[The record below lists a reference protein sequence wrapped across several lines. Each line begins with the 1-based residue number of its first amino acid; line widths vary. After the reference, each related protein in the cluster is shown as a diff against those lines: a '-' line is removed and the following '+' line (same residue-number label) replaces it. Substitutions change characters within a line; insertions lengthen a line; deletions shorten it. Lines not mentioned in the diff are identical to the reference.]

1 MAHPDTPLDDSR
13 SNSAT
18 HLARPGGRVGT
29 LPVVAPSVP
38 EAPAP
43 AADDGTAVDPR
54 IGTLIADRYRLIEQV
69 GEGGM
74 GAVYRGEHVS
84 LRKRVAVKFL
94 HPELSRITDVIAR
107 FEREAIAAANLEH
120 PNVVAAHDFGKTD
133 DGQFFLVMEYVE
145 GPSIRSVLD
154 SVGRLEP
161 ERALKIARHI
171 AAALHRAHAMG
182 IVHRDLK
189 PDNVVLVEREGDPDF
204 AKVLDFGIAK
214 VGSATLGGAAR
225 QLTQAGMVFGTPD
238 YMAPEQALGATVD
251 ARADQYAFGVL
262 VFEMIT
268 GKRPF
273 ESDDVMILLSKHMTA
288 APPAAS
294 SIVGRGVLPDEIDE
308 ILARMLAKSAGDR
321 FPAVSD
327 AMHAL
332 DAAFGITPGSLGT
345 PPHGI
350 RLPAPEPVAAQDIEP
365 STPVPKAPRDV
376 SREHNAVRTAMNTLI
391 TGYVRLR
398 SDPKRL
404 RAALVVVTA
413 VLLAIIV
420 VVSALGTRRATPTS
434 TPATPAVRPM
444 PTAPLP
450 PVTPLRLALPPRP
463 SNGTTP
469 VARTQAGTVAQVAA
483 VAGTPLDAQVAAYRE
498 RPAISAV
505 LAIAHGRNVRAVT
518 AAFEQ
523 LRSQTPDDALLAYLL
538 GTLYAQ
544 ERNGGALAMER
555 FVDAVRLQPAFVH
568 DRTFQSDVSHVYAS
582 AGRLP
587 AGTDELL
594 AGPLAATIF
603 EPLVTAG
610 LESSSAAGRNR
621 VRALLQ
627 TPPFASR
634 AGAGVIAL
642 FDLQRARSCL
652 DKRPLVEL
660 LGREGDARALPY
672 LRRIR
677 LGRGCGF
684 FGMGECNPCLTAV
697 LPAAIAS
704 IEQRTASSR
713 P

>member
-1 MAHPDTPLDDSR
+1 MAQPDTPLDSR

-29 LPVVAPSVP
+29 LPVVAPSAP
-38 EAPAP
+38 EAPA
-43 AADDGTAVDPR
+43 AAGDGAAPVDPR
-54 IGTLIADRYRLIEQV
+54 IGSLIAERYRLIEQV

-154 SVGRLEP
+154 SGGRLEP

-189 PDNVVLVEREGDPDF
+189 PDNVVLVEREGDADF

-214 VGSATLGGAAR
+214 VGSATLGGAAKP
-225 QLTQAGMVFGTPD
+225 LTQAGMVFGTPD

-251 ARADQYAFGVL
+251 ARADQYAFGVM
-262 VFEMIT
+262 VFEMFT

-273 ESDDVMILLSKHMTA
+273 ESDDVMVLLSKHMTA
-288 APPAAS
+288 PPPTAS
-294 SIVGRGVLPDEIDE
+294 SIVGPGVLPDEVDG
-308 ILARMLAKSAGDR
+308 ILARMLAKSANDR

-350 RLPAPEPVAAQDIEP
+350 RLPAPEPVAAKELAP
-365 STPVPKAPRDV
+365 SPPAPGADRG
-376 SREHNAVRTAMNTLI
+376 APGPQATVRTAMTTLI
-391 TGYVRLR
+391 TGYA
-398 SDPKRL
+398 RL
-404 RAALVVVTA
+404 RADPRRFRVALIVVA
-413 VLLAIIV
+413 GVLLALIV
-420 VVSALGTRRATPTS
+420 IVSSVGFRRAAPPSAPAAPAVSPTPTS
-434 TPATPAVRPM
+434 RR
-444 PTAPLP
+444 P
-450 PVTPLRLALPPRP
+450 PVTPLRLALPSHPAGATTAPTRNPTAPAAPTAP
-463 SNGTTP
+463 SSGTS
-469 VARTQAGTVAQVAA
+469 
-483 VAGTPLDAQVAAYRE
+483 LDAQIAAYRE
-498 RPAISAV
+498 RPAIAAL
-505 LAIAHGRNVRAVT
+505 LAIAHGRNLRAVT
-518 AAFEQ
+518 AAFEH
-523 LRSQTPDDALLAYLL
+523 LRSQTPEDAVLAYLL

-544 ERNGGALAMER
+544 QRNAGALAIER
-555 FVDAVRLQPAFVH
+555 YGDAMRLQPAFAN
-568 DRTFQSDVSHVYAS
+568 DRTLQYDVARVYAS
-582 AGRLP
+582 ARRLP
-587 AGTDELL
+587 AGAEALL
-594 AGPLAATIF
+594 TGPLAAAIF

-610 LESSSAAGRNR
+610 LETNSAAGRER

-627 TPPFASR
+627 TPPFSSR
-634 AGAGVIAL
+634 AGVGLMAL

-652 DKRPLVEL
+652 DKRPVVET

-677 LGRGCGF
+677 VGQGCGF
-684 FGMGECNPCLTAV
+684 LGMGECNPCLAAV

-704 IEQRTASSR
+704 IEQRTPSAGR
-713 P
+713 